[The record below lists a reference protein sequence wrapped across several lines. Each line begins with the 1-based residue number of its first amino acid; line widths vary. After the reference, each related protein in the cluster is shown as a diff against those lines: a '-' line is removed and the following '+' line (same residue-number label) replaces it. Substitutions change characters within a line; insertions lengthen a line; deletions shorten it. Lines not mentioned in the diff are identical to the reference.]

1 MVAVHRVVM
10 VAFQALL
17 RLPQFHQETSP
28 HPSIVDG
35 FKEKL
40 TFSALRFLEVF
51 YHCITIFRCVS
62 NWAVLK
68 IASSLLTDFAL
79 HVLQ

>member
-1 MVAVHRVVM
+1 MVAVHKVVM

-40 TFSALRFLEVF
+40 TFSALRFLEAFNQFLGV
-51 YHCITIFRCVS
+51 CV
-62 NWAVLK
+62 
-68 IASSLLTDFAL
+68 
-79 HVLQ
+79 

>member
-1 MVAVHRVVM
+1 MVAAHRVVM
-10 VAFQALL
+10 VTLQVLF
-17 RLPQFHQETSP
+17 RLPQFHQATSP

-35 FKEKL
+35 FKEQL
-40 TFSALRFLEVF
+40 TFSALWFLEVF
-51 YHCITIFRCVS
+51 YHCIAIFRCAS
-62 NWAVLK
+62 NWVVLK